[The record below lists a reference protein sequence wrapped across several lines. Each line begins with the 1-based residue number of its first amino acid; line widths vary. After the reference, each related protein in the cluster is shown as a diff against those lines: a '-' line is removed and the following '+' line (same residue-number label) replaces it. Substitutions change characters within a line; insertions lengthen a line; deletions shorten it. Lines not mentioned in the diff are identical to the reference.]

1 MADRVRQATPIY
13 VQASV
18 LKTVGQVMRAFAYM
32 WRIVLGQSS
41 ASSSEANTAAAEV
54 FISNGRSLEE
64 TVAALRD
71 DIVR

>member
-1 MADRVRQATPIY
+1 
-13 VQASV
+13 
-18 LKTVGQVMRAFAYM
+18 MRAFAYM

-41 ASSSEANTAAAEV
+41 ASSSEPNTATAEV